1 MQHRKN
7 VPILRAEKHENFLK
21 ILHRAGFETAREAA
35 ALAKRYALTIAP
47 HPPLG
52 MKENK

>member
-1 MQHRKN
+1 M
-7 VPILRAEKHENFLK
+7 RAEKHDNFLK

-35 ALAKRYALTIAP
+35 ALAKRHALTIVP
-47 HPPLG
+47 RTSLG